1 MTFGNSCKQMCVLAM
16 MLSTANGQH
25 TVRNSN
31 LYSGDIYLNP
41 AEEDTVTGRTASVQT
56 TAVSGPGKVHLEFLW
71 EPVGAWVDLIGSQLR
86 YPPAFLEWLPTT
98 LGSWTTQKDT
108 VVTYTCPNEPGVIEV
123 CDAWVFFYNCAG
135 CDPAL
140 QGGLPGLLQLS
151 NDWERTNCGPS
162 FTNGISPT
170 LHKMKSF
177 RSQLAPGESISFQ
190 LPGDAQ
196 FLAFGIDRFGVD
208 CGKFDDA
215 STCVATTNGR
225 CKWDAANTKCMNQ
238 DCSGGQGQGPAQ
250 QCTECPADNLPQ
262 WCPGHWSGPLCDMC
276 LLPYGGANCDECAP
290 GLGVYPLCGGGG
302 GGGFM

>member
-1 MTFGNSCKQMCVLAM
+1 MCALTL
-16 MLSTANGQH
+16 MLSAAVADIPVNENGEH
-25 TVRNSN
+25 TTHGSN
-31 LYSGDIYLNP
+31 LVAGEISVELAGG
-41 AEEDTVTGRTASVQT
+41 AGRTAAVQT

-151 NDWERTNCGPS
+151 NDWERTGCGPS

-208 CGKFDDA
+208 CGKFGDA